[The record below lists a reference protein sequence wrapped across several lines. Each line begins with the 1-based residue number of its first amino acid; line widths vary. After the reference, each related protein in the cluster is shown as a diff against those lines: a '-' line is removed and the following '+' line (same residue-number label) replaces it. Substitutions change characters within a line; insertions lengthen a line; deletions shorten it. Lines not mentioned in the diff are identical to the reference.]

1 MFANYCKN
9 LRENEETSRAGLKWT
24 DEEDEQLMKYAIEG
38 MVLDDVALK
47 HHRTV
52 GSIKIRVMSNGLNM
66 MTDKNLTLEEVSNMI
81 HISEEELGQYKHKW
95 DEDKKQ
101 KLKSRVMSTGL
112 KMMTDKNLTLAEVSN
127 LIDISEEELFQY
139 KQQQDEKKSK
149 RKLTPSSASY
159 DATITQD
166 IVSILSEIRDY
177 LKIISEK

>member
-1 MFANYCKN
+1 
-9 LRENEETSRAGLKWT
+9 
-24 DEEDEQLMKYAIEG
+24 
-38 MVLDDVALK
+38 
-47 HHRTV
+47 
-52 GSIKIRVMSNGLNM
+52 
-66 MTDKNLTLEEVSNMI
+66 
-81 HISEEELGQYKHKW
+81 
-95 DEDKKQ
+95 
-101 KLKSRVMSTGL
+101 MSTGL